1 MNQYFQKALGMFN
14 RQSMTIIEQRKVI
27 EFVPKEIE
35 DILDTIT
42 NSKSPTYDQDELTP
56 PNLEEK
62 NKLNSVTV
70 EYNDLIEVDFIHFD
84 GIDCIIKQDKSLQN
98 KYEISKRI
106 LQQQFLSDFSG
117 DFPAFT
123 NAWMTK
129 LGISKSS
136 NESIKAVILLHYM
149 YSECEIGIKPR

>member
-1 MNQYFQKALGMFN
+1 MNQYFQKALGLFN

-27 EFVPKEIE
+27 EFVPREIE

-42 NSKSPTYDQDELTP
+42 NSQRPTYDQDELTP
-56 PNLEEK
+56 PDLEEK
-62 NKLNSVTV
+62 NKLNSVDV
-70 EYNDLIEVDFIHFD
+70 EYNELIEGDFIHFD
-84 GIDCIIKQDKSLQN
+84 GIDSIIKQDKSLQD
-98 KYEISKRI
+98 KYEVSRRI
-106 LQQQFLSDFSG
+106 LQHQFLSDFNG

-129 LGISKSS
+129 LGVSKSS
-136 NESIKAVILLHYM
+136 HESIKAVILLHYM